1 MSIFSQ
7 LDNEIEVQLN
17 DQTRLNASKSFA
29 SKAVQEITTL
39 TIKPTDDGSAIDCF
53 SSSENDRYLD
63 WVYTSFAID
72 VNSDNDDLI
81 FNEGGSDI
89 STNLSTGTY
98 TLAQYATEV
107 ASKMTTAGGT
117 YSASVSGSV
126 ITLTGAAS
134 FELKDSSVQRQLHIA
149 KNVSKLSHES
159 SFVECG
165 VRNITVAVSNGTESD
180 SKSFQIK
187 VYSKEGDYLFCEDG
201 HLKAHEPDIMKWL
214 PEGRSSYKDVIRRAQ
229 GLIVA
234 WLDEK
239 GYVNVYGNK
248 YTKRDIIDV
257 EEVKQ
262 WSIFMT
268 LRLIFQGISN
278 SVDDVFDLKAKN
290 YAMNEEAARQRV
302 VLRLDSDE
310 DGVADEGE
318 TLGISSGSL
327 YRR

>member
-53 SSSENDRYLD
+53 SSTENDRYLD
-63 WVYTSFAID
+63 WVYTTFSID

-117 YSASVSGSV
+117 YSASVSGNV
-126 ITLTGAAS
+126 ITLTGSSS
-134 FELKDSSVQRQLHIA
+134 FELKDSSVQKQLHIV
-149 KNVSKLSHES
+149 KNVSKVSHES
-159 SFVECG
+159 EFIEYG

-187 VYSKEGDYLFCEDG
+187 VYSKEGDYLFSEDG

-214 PEGRSSYKDVIRRAQ
+214 PDGRSSYKDVHRRAQ
-229 GLIVA
+229 GLIIA

-239 GYVNVYGNK
+239 GYVNVYGKK
-248 YTKRDIIDV
+248 YTKRDIIDID
-257 EEVKQ
+257 EVKQ

-278 SVDDVFDLKAKN
+278 AVDDVFDNKSKQYL
-290 YAMNEEAARQRV
+290 MNEEAARQRL
-302 VLRLDSDE
+302 VLRLDTNK

-318 TLGISSGSL
+318 NISIYSGSM